1 MFCCC
6 CLTVIFVIC
15 VMHLDSPHV
24 PMPLC
29 SNHCDTQG
37 CPALKQ
43 TGTLCAVHLP
53 APPGCIHLLWL
64 GPVLPKRCGA
74 RQCLVWTRAVP
85 GKGNMRCAWGDG
97 LPPRPGQ
104 SMPVDGNTRWR
115 RPELLQPWC
124 LVCAMCEQRITHGNG
139 GREDRWPSST
149 GYFCGVRSMSKF

>member
-6 CLTVIFVIC
+6 CLTVMFVIC
-15 VMHLDSPHV
+15 IMHLDSPHV

-29 SNHCDTQG
+29 SNDCDTQG
-37 CPALKQ
+37 WPALRQ
-43 TGTLCAVHLP
+43 TGALCAVHLP

-85 GKGNMRCAWGDG
+85 GKGSMRCAWGDG

-104 SMPVDGNTRWR
+104 SMPVGGNIHWR

-124 LVCAMCEQRITHGNG
+124 LVCACASNELHMEMGEGKRG
-139 GREDRWPSST
+139 GPPPLATFVGLE
-149 GYFCGVRSMSKF
+149 V